1 MKKIILTAIAVCA
14 FSFANAQE
22 GGFKAGINLG
32 LPLGDIEDSYSFTVG
47 LDVAYTWLVADK
59 FHAGITTGYAHYM
72 GKTQDVLGLQ
82 VEIDDAGFI
91 PLAATAQYSISDNLF
106 VGADIGYAIGVSP
119 DGNDGGFLY
128 QPKFGYQT
136 EMLELY
142 LGYKGISVT
151 GGTFSSINL
160 GFNYKF

>member
-1 MKKIILTAIAVCA
+1 MKKIILTVVAVLAIG
-14 FSFANAQE
+14 FANAQD
-22 GGFKAGINLG
+22 GGFKAGINIG
-32 LPLGDIEDSYSFTVG
+32 FPMGDIKDAYSLAIG
-47 LDVAYTWLVADK
+47 LDVAYTWKVADK

-72 GKTQDVLGLQ
+72 GKTTDFMGLQ
-82 VEIDDAGFI
+82 IEIDDAGFI
-91 PLAATAQYSISDNLF
+91 PLAATGQYSITDNLF
-106 VGADIGYAIGVSP
+106 LGVDLGYALGVSP

-136 EMLELY
+136 DKFELY
-142 LGYKGISVT
+142 AGYKGISVD

>member
-1 MKKIILTAIAVCA
+1 MKKIILTVVAVLA
-14 FSFANAQE
+14 FGFANAQD
-22 GGFKAGINLG
+22 GGFKAGINIG
-32 LPLGDIEDSYSFTVG
+32 FPMGDIKDSYSLGIG
-47 LDVAYTWLVADK
+47 LDVAYTWKVADK

-72 GKTQDVLGLQ
+72 GKTEDLMGL
-82 VEIDDAGFI
+82 EIEFDDAGFI
-91 PLAATAQYSISDNLF
+91 PLAATGQYSITDNLF
-106 VGADIGYAIGVSP
+106 LGVDLGYALGVSP

-136 EMLELY
+136 DKIEVY
-142 LGYKGISVT
+142 AGYKGISVD